1 MISYGKRESTTG
13 ILHITNGQRDGF
25 IDMQS
30 QNKHVILW
38 IYIDIYMN
46 SMLVS
51 PTLEQT
57 LHLYHLTVK
66 VTTELK
72 KLLE

>member
-1 MISYGKRESTTG
+1 MAS
-13 ILHITNGQRDGF
+13 LP
-25 IDMQS
+25 MQS

-38 IYIDIYMN
+38 IYVDIYMN
-46 SMLVS
+46 SISVS
-51 PTLEQT
+51 PILEQT